1 MEAAISF
8 IADFHNLNLY
18 VTNYSVLFSKGYGN
32 TGNRM

>member
-8 IADFHNLNLY
+8 IADFHNLTFY
-18 VTNYSVLFSKGYGN
+18 VTNYSALFKKGYGN